1 MHLSFTCP
9 SWVSSLRVGKHVAEL
24 RISLYNTI
32 GLFHCLPGNKRCN
45 SNWPSTVKSSGQSPR
60 RPPLPLKGLE
70 SSALQALS
78 TASCLSPM
86 YYRHFLFSSE
96 VHLIAMLVMDE
107 LSLQQRILPARLCL
121 CNSDLGSE
129 DMILKWV
136 SQGWSTEKWYRSPT
150 TYERCGDNYPERLSN
165 FDLEDKWH

>member
-1 MHLSFTCP
+1 MSVLGKFTEGWEARRRTADQSVQHHRAFPLSTRKQAMQLQLAIY
-9 SWVSSLRVGKHVAEL
+9 S
-24 RISLYNTI
+24 
-32 GLFHCLPGNKRCN
+32 
-45 SNWPSTVKSSGQSPR
+45 KSSGQSPR

-136 SQGWSTEKWYRSPT
+136 SQG
-150 TYERCGDNYPERLSN
+150 
-165 FDLEDKWH
+165 